1 MGRSP
6 IRKPPP
12 SVEESDPIE
21 NLRGRVLKPIKERI
35 YHPLN
40 ELISR
45 LGYLTCVVLLLA
57 VTALGAGFVRVW
69 EHPEEAKDAL
79 TVARYYIDAR
89 RLVPPRDANVADSIV
104 ELTNELKDASSP
116 ANRDLPN
123 GSFGPWTE
131 AQLVVSLPGSD
142 TINREE
148 MAHWFEDRS
157 GKCSCW
163 HMWTGTEN
171 QFPDH
176 IGTTAWVLLALAEM
190 GVRPRPDEIDFIL
203 GNQHVAGWWSM
214 YPASDDPMNASTYA
228 TSFAIFALAELLRR
242 DLTDKSQE
250 ERVKSAIHRGREWLE
265 DNTVPGKK
273 GMWKDY
279 PHGEYGEES
288 ISVSGL
294 ALHALHRTP
303 GPPPTASDAYW
314 MANLPSVL
322 PMPKED
328 TSSSATVIT
337 KQFGASADSTHHF
350 KLPWVLIGTVDAYPA
365 GTIVQRARAA
375 RLLHQVSDRRES
387 IREELHGMPW
397 LQAETLIALRY
408 VRGDDVI

>member
-1 MGRSP
+1 MGRGP
-6 IRKPPP
+6 IRKPPT
-12 SVEESDPIE
+12 SLEESDPIE
-21 NLRGRVLKPIKERI
+21 NLRGRVLKPIKERF
-35 YHPLN
+35 YRPLN
-40 ELISR
+40 QLISR
-45 LGYLTCVVLLLA
+45 LGYLHCVVLLSA
-57 VTALGAGFVRVW
+57 VTALGAAFLRVW

-79 TVARYYIDAR
+79 TVARFYIDAR
-89 RLVPPRDANVADSIV
+89 KLVPPRDANVADSIV

-116 ANRDLPN
+116 ANRDMQN
-123 GSFGPWTE
+123 GNFGPWTE
-131 AQLVVSLPGSD
+131 AQLVISLQGSD

-148 MAHWFEDRS
+148 MALWFQDRS

-163 HMWTGTEN
+163 HMWGPEDHT
-171 QFPDH
+171 PDH
-176 IGTTAWVLLALAEM
+176 IGATAWVLLALAQM

-228 TSFAIFALAELLRR
+228 TSFAIWSLEELLRR

-250 ERVKSAIHRGREWLE
+250 DRVKSAIYKGREWLE

-273 GMWKDY
+273 GLWKDY
-279 PHGEYGEES
+279 PHSEYGEES

-303 GPPPTASDAYW
+303 GPPPTANDAYW
-314 MANLPSVL
+314 MANLPSDL
-322 PMPKED
+322 PLPKDD
-328 TSSSATVIT
+328 TSSSPTVIT
-337 KQFGASADSTHHF
+337 KQFGASADSTHHL

-365 GTIVQRARAA
+365 GNIVQRARAA

-387 IREELHGMPW
+387 IRGELHGMPW